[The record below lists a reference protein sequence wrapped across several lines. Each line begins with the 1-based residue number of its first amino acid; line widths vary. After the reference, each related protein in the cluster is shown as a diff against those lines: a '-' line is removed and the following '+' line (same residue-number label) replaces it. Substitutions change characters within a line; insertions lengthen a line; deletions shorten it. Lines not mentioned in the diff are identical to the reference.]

1 MTGLDSLVD
10 ALRLTVPLHVA
21 ELRARQVPPWLSREQ
36 MLTNI
41 AARAAEVFATRGDA
55 LQFVPTSPS
64 HYRSARR
71 AGLALSEA
79 IAAAALLNPD
89 TGVEVFGAHFCAAVH
104 ADCPLTRT
112 DKPGE
117 VAA

>member
-1 MTGLDSLVD
+1 MTGLDTLVD
-10 ALRLTVPLHVA
+10 ALRLTVPLHTF

-36 MLTNI
+36 VLTNI
-41 AARAAEVFATRGDA
+41 AARAAEVSATRGDS

-79 IAAAALLNPD
+79 IAAAALLHPD

-104 ADCPLTRT
+104 ARCPLIEP
-112 DKPGE
+112 DEPE
-117 VAA
+117 EAAA